1 MSVSD
6 PISNMLTIIRNA
18 VNTNKETVDVRASKL
33 LEKMLGILKSD
44 GYIADVRLLKDS
56 KQGTLKVYLKYN
68 SGKKSAIMGIKRISK
83 PGLRVYAPG
92 DKVPKVLNGLGTA
105 VISTSKGVITDRE
118 ARKLNVGG
126 EVLCYV
132 W

>member
-18 VNTNKETVDVRASKL
+18 VHTNKETVDIRASKL

-68 SGKKSAIMGIKRISK
+68 TGKKSAIMGIKRISK
-83 PGLRVYAPG
+83 PGLRVYATG
-92 DKVPKVLNGLGTA
+92 GKVPKVLNGLGTA

>member
-1 MSVSD
+1 MSMSD
-6 PISNMLTIIRNA
+6 PVSNMLTILRNA
-18 VNTNKETVDVRASKL
+18 THTNKETADVPASKL
-33 LEKMLGILKSD
+33 LEKMLNILKAD
-44 GYIADVRLLKDS
+44 GYIADVRLLKDN

-68 SGKKSAIMGIKRISK
+68 NKKPAIMGIKRISK

-92 DKVPKVLNGLGTA
+92 DDLPKVLNGLGTA
-105 VISTSKGVITDRE
+105 IISTSKGVITNRE
-118 ARKLNVGG
+118 ARKLKVGG

>member
-1 MSVSD
+1 MSFSD
-6 PISNMLTIIRNA
+6 PVSNMLTIIRNA
-18 VNTNKETVDVRASKL
+18 VETRKETVDIPASKL
-33 LEKMLGILKSD
+33 LQEILGILKSD
-44 GYIADVRLLKDS
+44 GYIADVRFLKDS

-68 SGKKSAIMGIKRISK
+68 TGKKAAIMGLKRISK

-92 DKVPKVLNGLGTA
+92 DNLPKVLNGLGTA

>member
-6 PISNMLTIIRNA
+6 PISNMLTSVRNA
-18 VNTNKETVDVRASKL
+18 VNTRKETVDVPASKL
-33 LEKMLGILKSD
+33 LEKILGILKTD

-56 KQGTLKVYLKYN
+56 KQGTLKIYLKYATN
-68 SGKKSAIMGIKRISK
+68 KKAAIMGLKRISK
-83 PGLRVYAPG
+83 PGLRVYATG

-126 EVLCYV
+126 EVICYI